1 VGPIATV
8 LAFGVLLP
16 AAVAGVV
23 VAVLGS
29 VRPMRPGPA
38 AALALGVAYVSGH
51 LGIAGW
57 HGLTPVDVTHR
68 LPLLAVL
75 AGALGLVA
83 WGAPHPL
90 RRVAPALAAPVAAW
104 ALVAPRFV
112 LLDTTATF
120 AIAGG
125 ATLALVLLCAVW
137 SRATRAV
144 PSIVSALALVLTA
157 TALALASAASGSLV
171 VGQLAGAIAAATAA
185 IGLVAVL
192 MRRDLALDT
201 LAATAGILLGSV
213 ALVAVAYSTTPPLAL
228 LPWALM
234 PAAPWL
240 LHATLTHRMRRAP
253 ALAIHALALTL
264 LGAATLGWAYVA
276 TSPGPTADE
285 ASPYDYAY

>member
-1 VGPIATV
+1 VGPIATL
-8 LAFGVLLP
+8 LALGVLLP
-16 AAVAGVV
+16 AAVAAAAAAGF
-23 VAVLGS
+23 GF

-38 AALALGVAYVSGH
+38 AALALGAAYVAGH

-57 HGLTPVDVTHR
+57 HGFVPVDVTHR

-90 RRVAPALAAPVAAW
+90 RRLTPALAAPVAAW
-104 ALVAPRFV
+104 ALLAPRFV

-125 ATLALVLLCAVW
+125 ATLALVLLSAVW
-137 SRATRAV
+137 SRATRSV
-144 PSIVSALALVLTA
+144 PPSASALALVLAA
-157 TALALASAASGSLV
+157 TALALTSAASGSLV
-171 VGQLAGAIAAATAA
+171 VGQLAGAVAAATAA
-185 IGLVAVL
+185 IGLAAL
-192 MRRDLALDT
+192 LLHRDLGLDT
-201 LAATAGILLGSV
+201 LAATAAILLGSV
-213 ALVAVAYSTTPPLAL
+213 AMLATAYSATPPLAL

-234 PAAPWL
+234 PVVPWL

-253 ALAIHALALTL
+253 ALAIHAIALTF
-264 LGAATLGWAYVA
+264 LGAVTLGWAYAA
-276 TSPGPTADE
+276 TSSGPSTEE